1 MGSKTSSTR
10 PNAPIVAGHCEPQ
23 RCLMSS
29 MQYSKM
35 RQSIDESVE
44 FPITHTR
51 LMTQW
56 GETELAT
63 PTGDSVPVSEI
74 LDRPEESSYSSTDM
88 LHTTIM
94 GNLDDRFIGHKYS
107 DERGGALTCPD
118 PKSSTRQSL

>member
-10 PNAPIVAGHCEPQ
+10 LNALIAVGHCTAQ
-23 RCLMSS
+23 RRLMSS
-29 MQYSKM
+29 MEYSKL
-35 RQSIDESVE
+35 RQAIDESVE
-44 FPITHTR
+44 FPIAHSR
-51 LMTQW
+51 LVEQW
-56 GETELAT
+56 EETEIAS
-63 PTGDSVPVSEI
+63 PTGDSVPVREI
-74 LDRPEESSYSSTDM
+74 LDRAEESTYLSTDM